1 MNMEKKP
8 IFNRQAKAGTYTAVI
23 TLVLLA
29 VLVVVNLLVSALPSQ
44 YTVIDTSTQDLYTLS
59 ATTEQSVGMI
69 DEPITIYYIATPAG
83 EDFQLLT
90 FVERYASL
98 SKNIT
103 LKKLDPTVNPTFTAQ
118 YTDAQL
124 SENSLIVESARRYKV
139 IDYTEIYPVEVDDP
153 YTYMMMGGAGGYS
166 VSFAGENAITGALD
180 FVTTDKLP
188 TIYTLMGHGE
198 TALDD
203 SLTKQLQDAN
213 LAVESLS
220 LLTMDAV
227 PEDADCIMIYAPTS
241 DISTHEKDLLTAYL
255 AAGGHMMLLTEF
267 NYDPQLTPN
276 LAALTSHYGITGETG
291 VVMEGNNRAYYQVP
305 YYIIPQVGTHEITAE
320 LAQSSYAF
328 MIFAHGLTVQEN
340 LRSGLTVTPLLY
352 TTDSAFVSPVQNG
365 QASTVKGEGVQSRS
379 YGLAVAA
386 EEAVEGGT
394 AKLVWISGAQ
404 MLTAEANQVV
414 SGGNYAYVQSMLD
427 WMCEREQ
434 VVTLPAIV
442 LEDPVL
448 MVNDGAANTLA
459 VILTAVLPLLT
470 VAGGFLYWMRRR
482 RR

>member
-69 DEPITIYYIATPAG
+69 NEPVTIYYIAIPAG

-103 LKKLDPTVNPTFTAQ
+103 LKKIDPTVNPTFTAQ
-118 YTDAQL
+118 YTDAEL
-124 SENSLIVESARRYKV
+124 NNNSLIIESARRYKV
-139 IDYTEIYPVEVDDP
+139 IDYTEIYVEEFDY
-153 YTYMMMGGAGGYS
+153 YTYMSTGGASGYS
-166 VSFAGENAITGALD
+166 YSFAGENAITGALD

-203 SLTKQLQDAN
+203 SLTKQLTDAN

-459 VILTAVLPLLT
+459 VILTAVLPLVT
-470 VAGGFLYWMRRR
+470 VAAGFLYWMRRR